1 MDLATR
7 EQLLTIALYENCS
20 LDLKWQAVA
29 ELEYRKWHDD
39 MLPTLIKLWG
49 KGLSAF
55 EIALELDIPV
65 STVRGRLTKYN
76 LYGRRVEK

>member
-7 EQLLTIALYENCS
+7 QQLLTIALYEDCHI
-20 LDLKWQAVA
+20 DLKWQAVA
-29 ELEYRKWHDD
+29 ELEYRKWNDD

-49 KGLSAF
+49 KGLSTF
-55 EIALELDIPV
+55 EIAVELDIPV
-65 STVRGRLTKYN
+65 STVRSRLTKYD